1 MDIGELFLDVRNR
14 VNSSFISGFLRERFR
29 ENVDVHD
36 TFKVSH
42 VDYD

>member
-29 ENVDVHD
+29 ENVDVQD